1 MIIDDPIE
9 GNETYLD
16 ASSDKKDEIKLAEN
30 ADTVKNRARTLR
42 LIITRNEQIYGR
54 SSEAEDTNKDM

>member
-1 MIIDDPIE
+1 MIIDDLIE
-9 GNETYLD
+9 SNETYLD

-42 LIITRNEQIYGR
+42 LIITRNEQIYRR